1 MSTVRDETQ
10 AAGNAWEKAG
20 AGFIVGPV
28 SPEAVKTPEDL
39 TDEQREIGRLAE
51 EFVEREVRPVQEE
64 IEAQNLDVTVRLL
77 KRMGELGLLG
87 IEVPEAYGGLGLDKL
102 SAALVTEKLAV
113 TGSFAVSV
121 GAHTGIGSLPIVFFG
136 NEDQRRRY
144 LPDLASGR
152 RLAAYALT
160 EPGSGSDALGA
171 QTTARLSEDGRHY
184 LLRGQK
190 QWITNSGFADVFVV
204 YAKVDG
210 EKFTAFIVDRDRPGL
225 SVGPEVHKMGI
236 KGSSTRMV
244 FFDDTPVP
252 VENVLGEIGRGHV
265 IAFNI
270 LNIGRL
276 KLGAGCVGSCKEL
289 IGIAA
294 RYAAERR
301 QFGRPILDF
310 PLIQEKLA
318 RMAARTY
325 ALESMSY
332 RTYGLIDERLAQLG
346 EVVEGREA
354 ARAIEEFALECSAM
368 KVFGSE
374 ALDYV
379 VDEAVQIHGGYGYM
393 QEFAVER
400 AYRDARI
407 HRIFEGTNE
416 INRMLIV
423 QTLMRRA
430 MKGLPVLQAA
440 ADALKRLAPLSRTAA
455 ERGVSAAWYLDA
467 AGHESAGDG
476 AAGGAGAAAGEGAAG
491 SLAPVRAWV
500 GAARELA
507 LAVAGQAAQL
517 FGAELENEQEVLRAL
532 ADMAIELYAVES
544 ALLRAEKAAR
554 SGRDEEGLHRRL
566 ATAYAQEA
574 ARRVAEAAAEAV
586 TAAVRA
592 EYRAGWRALAE
603 SLALLPL
610 DDWVELRRSIARDVR
625 AAGGY
630 PLRV

>member
-1 MSTVRDETQ
+1 
-10 AAGNAWEKAG
+10 
-20 AGFIVGPV
+20 
-28 SPEAVKTPEDL
+28 
-39 TDEQREIGRLAE
+39 
-51 EFVEREVRPVQEE
+51 
-64 IEAQNLDVTVRLL
+64 
-77 KRMGELGLLG
+77 
-87 IEVPEAYGGLGLDKL
+87 GGMGLDKL

-210 EKFTAFIVDRDRPGL
+210 DKFTAFIVDRDLPGV

-244 FFDDTPVP
+244 YFDDAPVP
-252 VENVLGEIGRGHV
+252 VENVLGEIGKGHV

-289 IGIAA
+289 IGIAT

-301 QFGRPILDF
+301 QFGKPILDF
-310 PLIQEKLA
+310 PLIQEKIA

-332 RTYGLIDERLAQLG
+332 RTYGLIDERLAALG
-346 EVVEGREA
+346 DVVDGRDA

-374 ALDYV
+374 ALDHV

-407 HRIFEGTNE
+407 NRIFEGTNE
-416 INRMLIV
+416 INRLLVV

-440 ADALKRLAPLSRTAA
+440 ADALKRLAPVSRAA
-455 ERGVSAAWYLDA
+455 AAQGVSAAWYLD
-467 AGHESAGDG
+467 G
-476 AAGGAGAAAGEGAAG
+476 AHASDE
-491 SLAPVRAWV
+491 LAPVRAWV
-500 GAARELA
+500 GAARDLA
-507 LAVAGQAAQL
+507 LAVAGQATQAYGMAL
-517 FGAELENEQEVLRAL
+517 EQEQEILRAM
-532 ADMAIELYAVES
+532 ADVAIELYAVES

-554 SGRDEEGLHRRL
+554 AGRDGSGLHRRL
-566 ATAYAQEA
+566 ARAYALEA
-574 ARRVAEAAAEAV
+574 SRRVAEAAADIV
-586 TAAVRA
+586 TAAVQP
-592 EYRAGWRALAE
+592 EYRTGWRALAE
-603 SLALLPL
+603 SLALLPM
-610 DDWVELRRSIARDVR
+610 DGWVELRRSIAADVR

-630 PLRV
+630 PLNV